1 MFDRFNKLLS
11 SPDRRP
17 ELGSHAG
24 EPTVIYDV
32 RGRVVAMLSTDQ
44 IPLEEVADPMWQV
57 TTPPPLPAWNRTTR
71 NERVRHLNTGVFQ
84 W

>member
-17 ELGSHAG
+17 ELGGHAG

-32 RGRVVAMLSTDQ
+32 RGRVVATLSTDQ

-57 TTPPPLPAWNRTTR
+57 MSALLCLCER
-71 NERVRHLNTGVFQ
+71 NKSHERVRHLA
-84 W
+84 

>member
-1 MFDRFNKLLS
+1 VAACGVSCRFKFIRSMEPNVFDRFNKLLS

-17 ELGSHAG
+17 ELGGHAG

-32 RGRVVAMLSTDQ
+32 RGRVVATLSTDQ

-57 TTPPPLPAWNRTTR
+57 TSPL
-71 NERVRHLNTGVFQ
+71 L
-84 W
+84 